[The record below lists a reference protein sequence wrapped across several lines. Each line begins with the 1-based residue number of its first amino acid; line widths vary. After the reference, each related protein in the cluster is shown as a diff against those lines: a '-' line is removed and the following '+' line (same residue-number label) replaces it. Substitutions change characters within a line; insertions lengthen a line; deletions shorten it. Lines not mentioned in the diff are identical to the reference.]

1 MFLGD
6 LNHYVRNLA
15 TFLERP
21 CGNEATRRE
30 GEGERKRGRERGRG
44 GERERGS
51 EVTWRQKPSHPNPS
65 ILAEPSSYLLAESN
79 CVSDHQQD
87 EQKN

>member
-44 GERERGS
+44 GREREALRLHGDRS
-51 EVTWRQKPSHPNPS
+51 PVTL
-65 ILAEPSSYLLAESN
+65 ILVFSLSPVPT
-79 CVSDHQQD
+79 C
-87 EQKN
+87 